1 MYLENL
7 IYSWIRP
14 NMDENNKKKNFKID
28 IVRHILSFL
37 ILIIALIVSW
47 DCNTEVTGAL
57 KYLYLLIAGMFNSV
71 YLVFYFIYRI
81 ILGNKCY

>member
-14 NMDENNKKKNFKID
+14 NMDENNKKNFKID

>member
-14 NMDENNKKKNFKID
+14 NMDDTNNNMKID
-28 IVRHILSFL
+28 IVRHILSFI
-37 ILIIALIVSW
+37 ILVIALIVSW
-47 DCNTEVTGAL
+47 DCNTEVVGVL
-57 KYLYLLIAGMFNSV
+57 KYLYLLIAGMFNSL

>member
-14 NMDENNKKKNFKID
+14 NMDTPNNNMKIEMS
-28 IVRHILSFL
+28 RQILSVIIF
-37 ILIIALIVSW
+37 IIALIVSW
-47 DCNTEVTGAL
+47 DCNKEVTGVL
-57 KYLYLLIAGMFNSV
+57 KYLYLLIAGMFNSL

>member
-14 NMDENNKKKNFKID
+14 NMEEINKKNFKID
-28 IVRHILSFL
+28 LVRHILSFL
-37 ILIIALIVSW
+37 IFIIAIAVSF
-47 DCNTEVTGAL
+47 DCNTEVEGIL
-57 KYLYLLIAGMFNSV
+57 KYIYLLIAGMFNSI
-71 YLVFYFIYRI
+71 YLIFYFIYRI

>member
-14 NMDENNKKKNFKID
+14 NMDETINTNMKIN
-28 IVRHILSFL
+28 IAQNILSFI
-37 ILIIALIVSW
+37 ILIIALAVSW

-57 KYLYLLIAGMFNSV
+57 KYLYLLIAGMFNSL

>member
-14 NMDENNKKKNFKID
+14 NMDENNKKNFTID
-28 IVRHILSFL
+28 IVRHILSFI
-37 ILIIALIVSW
+37 ILVIALIVSW
-47 DCNTEVTGAL
+47 DCNTEVTGLL
-57 KYLYLLIAGMFNSV
+57 KYIYLLIAGMFNSI
-71 YLVFYFIYRI
+71 YLVFYLIYRI

>member
-14 NMDENNKKKNFKID
+14 NMDKNNKVNFKIE
-28 IVRHILSFL
+28 IVRHTISVI

-47 DCNTEVTGAL
+47 DCNKEVVGIL
-57 KYLYLLIAGMFNSV
+57 KYLYLLIAGMFNSI
-71 YLVFYFIYRI
+71 YLVFYMIYRI
-81 ILGNKCY
+81 ILGNACY

>member
-14 NMDENNKKKNFKID
+14 NMDDSNKNMKFD
-28 IVRHILSFL
+28 IVRHILSFI

-57 KYLYLLIAGMFNSV
+57 KYLYLLIAGMFNSL

>member
-14 NMDENNKKKNFKID
+14 NMDENNKKNFTID
-28 IVRHILSFL
+28 IVRHILSFI
-37 ILIIALIVSW
+37 ILVIALIVSW
-47 DCNTEVTGAL
+47 DCNTEV
-57 KYLYLLIAGMFNSV
+57 
-71 YLVFYFIYRI
+71 YRI